1 MPKVKIIAGMG
12 VVTSTIK
19 FDDLAELIKFNPE
32 EAGKIE
38 DDQGNTLFRIGI
50 GSNGISRY
58 GIEFSG
64 SHTAED
70 GSAQLVIEIPEG
82 VEDQKA
88 YIKDEYAIP
97 LMFLIGFEKRFEEEL
112 GRLSKLK
119 LDIENMFD

>member
-50 GSNGISRY
+50 GSN
-58 GIEFSG
+58 
-64 SHTAED
+64 AED

-82 VEDQKA
+82 VEDPKA